1 MTTQQSIAS
10 GIRFYINLLMIA
22 LYAIAGLILLFFW
35 SPENLP
41 SFNRTA
47 IGIALL
53 IYAAYRLQRFYRKT
67 KAVNEE
73 TDDQA

>member
-1 MTTQQSIAS
+1 MTTQKSLAS
-10 GIRFYINLLMIA
+10 GIRFYINLLMIV

-41 SFNRTA
+41 SFNRTV

-53 IYAAYRLQRFYRKT
+53 IYSLYRFRRFYRKT
-67 KAVNEE
+67 KTASEE
-73 TDDQA
+73 TDDQV

>member
-41 SFNRTA
+41 SFNRTV

-53 IYAAYRLQRFYRKT
+53 TYAAFRTRRFYKKT
-67 KAVNEE
+67 QAVIKD

>member
-1 MTTQQSIAS
+1 MTTQKSIAS

-41 SFNRTA
+41 AFNRNVIA
-47 IGIALL
+47 IALL
-53 IYAAYRLQRFYRKT
+53 SYSAYRLRRFYIHSNTVKQ
-67 KAVNEE
+67 E
-73 TDDQA
+73 TNDEA